1 MSVAGHGYRTL
12 KSIFHE
18 RGEAAVQ
25 EELQARRNGHS
36 TYLLDEFTVGEHPL
50 FYLADRTVLAHYDR
64 IMVRERNIE
73 QLSSRLPGVAMR
85 SYLSDLAVRSIVATD
100 SIEGVHTTRRLI
112 SEALTSGDSEDPRAK
127 RAVEFMNLLNT
138 LGERRPPDTVKEVRN
153 LYDTLLEG
161 HLDDENRLDGAL
173 FRAGPV
179 HITSGTKVVHKPPMG
194 EEAITANIQVALNH
208 ALNPNVP
215 ALFSAIAAHFMV
227 EYTHPFYDGNGR
239 LGRYLL
245 VAHLGQTLT
254 RLTTLTLPSTLN
266 IQKSRYYKAF
276 SAAEEP
282 LNYGEVTGFLHVFLG
297 LIEQAQEHLVDE
309 LESRNRAWRALG
321 RRIAELEGSRTWTGG
336 TPGLTSKKLDDVLRL
351 LYMLG
356 QVHIFRAPVAPTSSE
371 LQEALGVTAPT
382 LRDRLKLLQGL
393 GFVEGVKAGR
403 TMRWSLT
410 EEGTALL
417 GLPAVDDDEE

>member
-1 MSVAGHGYRTL
+1 MSAAGHGYRTL

-18 RGEAAVQ
+18 RGKAAAQ
-25 EELQARRNGHS
+25 TELQARRNGHS
-36 TYLLDEFTVGEHPL
+36 TYLLDEFNIGEHPL
-50 FYLADRTVLAHYDR
+50 FYLADRTVLAYYER
-64 IMVRERNIE
+64 IMVREQNIG

-138 LGERRPPDTVKEVRN
+138 LGERRPPDTVDEVRN

-161 HLDDENRLDGAL
+161 HLDDENRLDGTL

-179 HITSGTKVVHKPPMG
+179 RITSGTKVVHVPPMG
-194 EEAITANIQVALNH
+194 EEAITTNVQAALNH

-309 LESRNRAWRALG
+309 LESRDRAWRALG
-321 RRIAELEGSRTWTGG
+321 RRIAELEGSHTWTGG
-336 TPGLTSKKLDDVLRL
+336 TLGLTSKKLDDVLRL
-351 LYMLG
+351 LYLLG
-356 QVHIFRAPVAPTSSE
+356 QVQIFRAPVAPTSSE

-410 EEGTALL
+410 EAGTALL
-417 GLPAVDDDEE
+417 GLPAVDDDED

>member
-1 MSVAGHGYRTL
+1 MNTTGTRYRTL

-18 RGEAAVQ
+18 RGKAAAQ
-25 EELQARRNGHS
+25 TELQARRNGHS
-36 TYLLDEFTVGEHPL
+36 TYLLNEFTVGEHPL
-50 FYLADRTVLAHYDR
+50 FYLADRTALAAFER
-64 IMVRERNIE
+64 IMRRERHIE
-73 QLSSRLPGVAMR
+73 QLSSQLPSIAMQ
-85 SYLSDLAVRSIVATD
+85 SYLLDLAVRSIVASD
-100 SIEGVHTTRRLI
+100 RIEGVHTTRQLI

-127 RAVEFMNLLNT
+127 RAVEFVNLLKD
-138 LGERRPPDTVKEVRN
+138 LGAGRPPSTVEQVRS

-161 HLDDENRLDGAL
+161 HLAEEDRPDGAL
-173 FRAGPV
+173 FRTKPV
-179 HITSGTKVVHKPPMG
+179 VIHDNTREIHRAPDS
-194 EEAITANIQVALNH
+194 EATIIANVQVALDH

-297 LIEQAQEHLVDE
+297 LIEQAQEHLEDE
-309 LESRNRAWRALG
+309 LETRDRAWRALG
-321 RRIAELEGSRTWTGG
+321 RRIAELEGSRTWTG
-336 TPGLTSKKLDDVLRL
+336 TSGLASKKRDDVLRL
-351 LYMLG
+351 LYLLG
-356 QVHIFRAPVAPTSSE
+356 QACIFQAP
-371 LQEALGVTAPT
+371 
-382 LRDRLKLLQGL
+382 
-393 GFVEGVKAGR
+393 
-403 TMRWSLT
+403 
-410 EEGTALL
+410 
-417 GLPAVDDDEE
+417 